1 MSHSIASALPHQ
13 SSASDRIGVI
23 ADRWI
28 YVFMAGLFVTTALT
42 GFVPDSFLRL
52 AAIEAG
58 ERPPFA
64 TVVHVHAVVMG
75 SWLLLL
81 LAQSYLVA
89 TGRRALH
96 RQLGI
101 ASLVLVIAVPITM
114 IAIVVDGWEAL
125 LSLTQVPPNRVQ
137 ALSNTLL
144 LQIRGI
150 VLFSVFATWALLVR
164 KSDPDSHRR
173 LWLLAATAV
182 ISAAIARITWL
193 PRSQPA
199 SPLTLHA
206 FPLLLLTPALIVDIV
221 RRGRVHRTYVIG
233 LLLLVSAFTTTHV
246 LWSEESWRAFAVRMI
261 SNLL

>member
-1 MSHSIASALPHQ
+1 VSHSIASALPHQ
-13 SSASDRIGVI
+13 SSAPDRIGAI

-42 GFVPDSFLRL
+42 GFIPDSFLRL

-64 TVVHVHAVVMG
+64 MVVHVHAVVMG

-81 LAQSYLVA
+81 LAQSYLAA
-89 TGRRALH
+89 TGRRELH
-96 RQLGI
+96 RQLGVT
-101 ASLVLVIAVPITM
+101 SVVLVIAVLITM
-114 IAIVVDGWEAL
+114 IALVVTAWGAL
-125 LSLTQVPPNRVQ
+125 LASTQVPPSRVE

-150 VLFSVFATWALLVR
+150 GLFSVFAAWALLVR
-164 KSDPDSHRR
+164 KSDPESHRR
-173 LWLLAATAV
+173 LWLLAAAAV
-182 ISAAIARITWL
+182 TTAAIARITWL

-206 FPLLLLTPALIVDIV
+206 FTLLLLTPALIVDIV

-233 LLLLVSAFTTTHV
+233 LLLLVFAFSTTHL
-246 LWSEESWRAFAVRMI
+246 LWSEESWREFAVRTMGA
-261 SNLL
+261 LL